1 MRTSCAMM
9 TSSFT
14 LLVEDEG
21 AEVDGTVEARGA
33 AVLVQGCLERS
44 CTILRLGAMSGTE
57 WIYV

>member
-1 MRTSCAMM
+1 MM

-21 AEVDGTVEARGA
+21 AEVDGTVEAGGA